1 MGTTIVKAVTA
12 FRDAMIVGDHTA
24 GREGF
29 DVKPGHI
36 YAVLDKAFN

>member
-12 FRDAMIVGDHTA
+12 FGDAMIVGDHTA

-29 DVKPGHI
+29 NVKSGHI
-36 YAVLDKAFN
+36 DAIFGWRF